1 MAEELEKLINN
12 EEALK
17 QICQGVFNQ
26 FDKDKSGE
34 LDTNELEAIMK
45 DVSKD
50 LKIDPPT
57 KDDVQQFLAT
67 LDKDKSGKISM
78 DEFSVF
84 LKKILQIALEALKA
98 KK

>member
-1 MAEELEKLINN
+1 MVEELEKIINN

-17 QICQGVFNQ
+17 QICQGVFDK

-34 LDTNELEAIMK
+34 LDANELETIMK
-45 DVSKD
+45 DISNDMKV
-50 LKIDPPT
+50 DPPT
-57 KDDVQQFLAT
+57 KDDVQQFLST